1 MDRMSEW
8 DCKPVTSDQ
17 HKDLLTV
24 SKEVFGGGDM
34 ESLNKSMKSSLSDS
48 RTVGVSL

>member
-24 SKEVFGGGDM
+24 SKEVFGG
-34 ESLNKSMKSSLSDS
+34 ETLNKSMKSSLSDS